1 MESDPPHEGSSRGG
15 PFKPG
20 FGLSGTVLR
29 ESAATIL
36 NASDVILNGGEA
48 GVRDPTSAATFD
60 VVKRDAHDHVAGE
73 AHPYH

>member
-1 MESDPPHEGSSRGG
+1 MTHG

-48 GVRDPTSAATFD
+48 GVRDPYVS
-60 VVKRDAHDHVAGE
+60 G
-73 AHPYH
+73 YL

>member
-1 MESDPPHEGSSRGG
+1 MTCG

-20 FGLSGTVLR
+20 VGLSGTVLG
-29 ESAATIL
+29 ESTATIL